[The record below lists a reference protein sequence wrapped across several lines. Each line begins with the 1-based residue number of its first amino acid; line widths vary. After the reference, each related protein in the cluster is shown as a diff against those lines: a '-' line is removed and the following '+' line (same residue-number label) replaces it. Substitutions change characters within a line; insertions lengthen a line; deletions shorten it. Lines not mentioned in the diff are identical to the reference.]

1 MLSAIIE
8 NTITKEDEYLY
19 LKNENNSLIYYGFS
33 IQNSNVK
40 PISKNIISKIYNL
53 LRVHEN
59 CIYIEDYL
67 DYKVYLDREN
77 NIKHYL
83 KNGVEDFLMLYKNN
97 GEDLNVYN
105 NSNRE
110 NNNSDGKKF
119 KIDNSVVKLS
129 KRFVTILP
137 AILIGLSVGTF
148 ISTSIY
154 KNIIDNFKSSNES
167 ITISNI
173 ESAISSDVSTVEST
187 SNETGK
193 LDIDKPNI
201 VYSTPE
207 EENVNLEP
215 IDIDEAI
222 ELINSSSLPQSMKEI
237 ATNETLLK
245 DVFEYYKDTNMEYV
259 ISDRLNGIGIEIYS
273 KDYYK
278 TGDILENVVGYYSEL
293 TPNVLHL
300 REDIDCESVFKH
312 EYIHLLQSYNCEY
325 MYLIEATAD
334 IVPHEYLELEEYGYK
349 SPVYNIKLLMDTIG
363 PKVIWET
370 VFGGDD
376 TNLVNIIKNNLIESE
391 ANELISYLKQT
402 PVKIDEE
409 NKHER
414 ITELISN
421 LYRNINL
428 KDIKEDM
435 NIYDLAGNHI
445 DKIYFNEEKMQES
458 WRIIDCSKAQE
469 LGLVT
474 FTYDELYLKEI
485 SKEEYDK
492 LNIELQ
498 NNPEYQ
504 KLMDD
509 WASSGMIDIEYQ
521 LRRLNRVKNIEAHYI
536 STNQNVSVHWSPFS
550 DFVILK
556 NKMENNGE
564 YENESM
570 CKIEDAL
577 EKGLIT
583 AKYYEIVNGKNLT
596 EEEKAT
602 YKWYS
607 NKLSSCRSNKEN
619 VFLCPDENGIL
630 KNIEYMVPTIKEIF
644 PDQTIRNNNSI
655 IK

>member
-8 NTITKEDEYLY
+8 NTVTKEDEYLY
-19 LKNENNSLIYYGFS
+19 LKNENNSLIYYGYS
-33 IQNSNVK
+33 IQNSDIK
-40 PISKNIISKIYNL
+40 PVDKNIINKIYDL

-67 DYKVYLDREN
+67 DYKVYLDKEN

-83 KNGVEDFLMLYKNN
+83 KNGVEDFEMLFMNN

-137 AILIGLSVGTF
+137 AILIGLSIGIP
-148 ISTSIY
+148 ISKT
-154 KNIIDNFKSSNES
+154 IINNSES
-167 ITISNI
+167 IIIS
-173 ESAISSDVSTVEST
+173 
-187 SNETGK
+187 
-193 LDIDKPNI
+193 DIDKPNI

-207 EENVNLEP
+207 EENVNLES

-259 ISDRLNGIGIEIYS
+259 ISDRLNGISIEIYS

-278 TGDILENVVGYYSEL
+278 TGDIAKDFAGYYNQL

-300 REDIDCESVFKH
+300 RENIDCESVFKH
-312 EYIHLLQSYNCEY
+312 EYIHLLQSCNCEY
-325 MYLIEATAD
+325 MYLIEATAE
-334 IVPHEYLELEEYGYK
+334 IVAFEYLNKIIDSYQV
-349 SPVYNIKLLMDTIG
+349 PVYNIKLLMDTIG

-391 ANELISYLKQT
+391 ANELILYLKQT
-402 PVKIDEE
+402 PLKISEE
-409 NKHER
+409 NKSKR

-428 KDIKEDM
+428 KDIRDDI
-435 NIYDLAGNHI
+435 NIYGIHDLHI

-458 WRIIDCSKAQE
+458 FLNIDCSKAQE

-474 FTYDELYLKEI
+474 PIYDIYNELYLKEI

-504 KLMDD
+504 KLKDD
-509 WASSGMIDIEYQ
+509 FSSSNLLVNIEYQ
-521 LRRLNRVKNIEAHYI
+521 HRRLNKIKNIEVQYI
-536 STNQNVSVHWSPFS
+536 PTNENVSVNWSPFS
-550 DFVILK
+550 DFVIFK
-556 NKMENNGE
+556 NKIEQDGKF
-564 YENESM
+564 YED
-570 CKIEDAL
+570 IEEAL
-577 EKGLIT
+577 EKGLII
-583 AKYYEIVNGKNLT
+583 AKYYEIVDGKNLT
-596 EEEKAT
+596 EIEKAS
-602 YKWYS
+602 YICYRNILVDCEIS
-607 NKLSSCRSNKEN
+607 NEKAIVNY
-619 VFLCPDENGIL
+619 DENGIL
-630 KNIEYMVPTIKEIF
+630 KNIKYMVPTIKEMF
-644 PDQTIRNNNSI
+644 PDQTIRINNNNMI
-655 IK
+655 R